1 MAASRLEHA
10 IRRATLAATVALLT
24 GGATPAAAPAEEA
37 LDRPV
42 RATWTGLPLAA
53 WAERAGGLAGR
64 PVVLDRRID
73 PDRPVTL
80 AADGVPL
87 GVVLEQVAAAADAA
101 VEPLASSIRLVPRAA
116 RGRLVA
122 AERRRDDELAALPAN
137 SRRRGLA
144 RAPWQWPAGSRPRD
158 LVETAARDGG
168 VGLADL
174 EAVPHDHLPAMTL
187 PSLALAERLDFVLA
201 HYDLR
206 VAWGPEPRIVPL
218 EPAPA
223 GLLAGAA
230 PPPKARAGRVRR
242 GAGPAVEVFSL
253 RLEAPLDQAVAA
265 VAQRLGLTL
274 ELDRASLAARGILP
288 GEIVRATVTDVS
300 REELLDAIVGP
311 PGLRW
316 TITDGRLRVFA
327 P

>member
-10 IRRATLAATVALLT
+10 IRRAALAAGVALLT
-24 GGATPAAAPAEEA
+24 GGATRAAPDAPA
-37 LDRPV
+37 LERPV

-101 VEPLASSIRLVPRAA
+101 VEPLASSIRLVPSAA

-122 AERRRDDELAALPAN
+122 AERRRDDELAGLPAD

-158 LVETAARDGG
+158 LVDSAARDGG
-168 VGLADL
+168 VTLAGL
-174 EAVPHDHLPAMTL
+174 EAVPHDHLPATTL

-218 EPAPA
+218 EPVPP
-223 GLLAGAA
+223 GLVAGAA
-230 PPPKARAGRVRR
+230 RPPKARSGHVRR

-253 RLEAPLDQAVAA
+253 RLEAPLDQALAA

-274 ELDRASLAARGILP
+274 ELDRASLAARGIPP